1 MASLDIDGVS
11 KRYGSYQALD
21 GLSLHV
27 DPGEV
32 MVLLGASG
40 CGKTSLLRMIGGFL
54 QPDAGTIS
62 IDGELVAS
70 DRVMVPP
77 EKRRLSMVFQSYAVW
92 PHKTVFENLAYGL
105 RLKRMAAAAMRT
117 RIAQA
122 LEMVRLGPVAERY
135 PAELSGGQQQRVA
148 LARALVLEPRLL
160 LFDEPL
166 SNLDASLREHMRFEI
181 KAMLRELGITGIY
194 VTHDQDEAMV
204 LGDRIAVMAQGRIEQ
219 LGTPEQIYHDSRT
232 AFVAGFVGLAN
243 MFDASVI
250 GEAAAG
256 LLRVSVPGLGELLA
270 RPGQGT
276 AGRGAGQIFIRP
288 ESIRFWSGE
297 NALRGRVIR
306 RTFLGATTD
315 FLVDVGGRQLRII
328 ASSDAT
334 DLPGGDEVVVSVR
347 PDRCLFLAS

>member
-1 MASLDIDGVS
+1 
-11 KRYGSYQALD
+11 
-21 GLSLHV
+21 
-27 DPGEV
+27 
-32 MVLLGASG
+32 
-40 CGKTSLLRMIGGFL
+40 
-54 QPDAGTIS
+54 
-62 IDGELVAS
+62 
-70 DRVMVPP
+70 
-77 EKRRLSMVFQSYAVW
+77 
-92 PHKTVFENLAYGL
+92 
-105 RLKRMAAAAMRT
+105 
-117 RIAQA
+117 
-122 LEMVRLGPVAERY
+122 
-135 PAELSGGQQQRVA
+135 
-148 LARALVLEPRLL
+148 
-160 LFDEPL
+160 
-166 SNLDASLREHMRFEI
+166 
-181 KAMLRELGITGIY
+181 
-194 VTHDQDEAMV
+194 MV

-256 LLRVSVPGLGELLA
+256 LLRVSVSGLGELLA

-288 ESIRFWSGE
+288 ESIRFGPGE

-315 FLVDVGGRQLRII
+315 FLVEVGGRQLRII